1 MNPIL
6 LLTLLPIVQLWGA
19 DASFTASKRLL
30 KTVYEEHQRTFYC
43 DCSYSYENKGNM
55 IDRDSCGYL
64 PRNPKT
70 KKGKENQ
77 RARRIEWE
85 HVMPAENFGRHLP
98 CWKEGGRQ
106 HCREVSATF
115 REMEADMMNL
125 VPAVGELNGD
135 RSNYRYS
142 PFDPMPG
149 QYGECRFQVD
159 FKARRAMVRPEIRG
173 DIARIWFYMSA
184 KYDIPLSKQERRMME
199 VWANEDPEDTWEQRK
214 KALLRSQQR

>member
-1 MNPIL
+1 MPIHKKSNPYDMNPIL

-125 VPAVGELNGD
+125 VPAVGELNALAELKKD
-135 RSNYRYS
+135 FECSKPFDTLCLNFSWKPIYPPCLNIVENTDIDKFFHKKAHRRSNS
-142 PFDPMPG
+142 D
-149 QYGECRFQVD
+149 
-159 FKARRAMVRPEIRG
+159 
-173 DIARIWFYMSA
+173 DIISA
-184 KYDIPLSKQERRMME
+184 SMIP
-199 VWANEDPEDTWEQRK
+199 
-214 KALLRSQQR
+214 